1 MEKRGF
7 PSTNSNRGVQIILVA
22 ALTLALDQLSKW
34 AALVYLMDTPRGI
47 EVTAFFNL
55 RLGFTTGVSFGLFR
69 DLFANAPE
77 LLALISLVI
86 VAVLLI
92 WAWRSGSLFERIS
105 LAMTAGGALGNIV
118 DRWRQG
124 AVTDFLDF
132 HWAGWYWP
140 TFNGADIFI
149 TLGAL
154 CLLLSGLRRTDE
166 TIRKE
171 KRVTGQ
177 HGPSRVNRL

>member
-1 MEKRGF
+1 MIKNDF
-7 PSTNSNRGVQIILVA
+7 PGTHRNRGVQILLVSM
-22 ALTLALDQLSKW
+22 LTLALDQLSKW
-34 AALVYLMDTPRGI
+34 IALAYLLETPRVI

-55 RLGFTTGVSFGLFR
+55 RLGFNTGVSFGLFR
-69 DLFANAPE
+69 DFFANAPE
-77 LLALISLVI
+77 LLALISLAI

-92 WAWRSGSLFERIS
+92 WAWRSDSFFERIS
-105 LAMTAGGALGNIV
+105 LAVIAGGALGNIV

-132 HWAGWYWP
+132 HWAGWHWP

-149 TLGAL
+149 TLGAI

-166 TIRKE
+166 TDWKE
-171 KRVTGQ
+171 KQITGRR
-177 HGPSRVNRL
+177 GPTRVN